1 MRFLWQYSILLFI
14 FYHNNRV
21 IVIYVM
27 MMVYEV
33 NWSQWS
39 LYTIFILHVVHGVGL
54 KQVILLSVIFCRGL
68 LCLSSQHEAFAFVGY
83 SIGVV
88 IVCDIVPVCRLVA
101 ISTTSVDMFSYINRF
116 AYRIQPPSTSTATIA
131 ITFSR
136 IPMCSSYSFFLFLT
150 HHHSLLDIK
159 LLLDIDDIAIHY
171 FFGVKQW
178 DAGGLFVN
186 KLLLFLLLLLICQL
200 DICLINIYVLSICDN
215 IIWLDHW

>member
-21 IVIYVM
+21 IVICVM

-54 KQVILLSVIFCRGL
+54 KQIIALLSVSFYRGL
-68 LCLSSQHEAFAFVGY
+68 LCFSSQHETFAFVGY
-83 SIGVV
+83 FICVV

-116 AYRIQPPSTSTATIA
+116 AYRI
-131 ITFSR
+131 
-136 IPMCSSYSFFLFLT
+136 
-150 HHHSLLDIK
+150 
-159 LLLDIDDIAIHY
+159 
-171 FFGVKQW
+171 
-178 DAGGLFVN
+178 
-186 KLLLFLLLLLICQL
+186 
-200 DICLINIYVLSICDN
+200 
-215 IIWLDHW
+215 